1 MSRGV
6 GVNQS
11 QYGNKI
17 PVEVEWMGLTES
29 TVRDAHLSHFK
40 LKNKKSLKKLLTNS
54 TRCAIIRVLRGEK
67 PSPTGAWL

>member
-29 TVRDAHLSHFK
+29 TVRVAHLSHFK
-40 LKNKKSLKKLLTNS
+40 LKNKKSLKNLLTNPKK
-54 TRCAIIRVLRGEK
+54 CGIIETQTHTAMR
-67 PSPTGAWL
+67 